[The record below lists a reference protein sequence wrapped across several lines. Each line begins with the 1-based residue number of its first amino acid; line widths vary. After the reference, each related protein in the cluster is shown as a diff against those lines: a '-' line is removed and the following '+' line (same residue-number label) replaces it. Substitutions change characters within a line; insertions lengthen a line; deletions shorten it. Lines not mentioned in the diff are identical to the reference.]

1 MEDNLITRIIRAV
14 KGDMGP
20 SKRELE
26 NLISEIQKEA
36 FKEGFKKG
44 MESGRQKGYK
54 QCLVDYGFTES
65 NNHLIQTDTQGLKRN
80 VDCAIIFIKA
90 DRGEAIVKNIKESGC
105 LLPEIAEQLYSVAQK
120 LWVGRESYYN
130 QSGLLHLF
138 SYSGSKSEFGPEY
151 DSIAILINLGGV
163 KSVDVS
169 DSFNRHE
176 FFSNICENKCKCMK
190 ISNRLPL
197 SKLDGLSSLVDL

>member
-20 SKRELE
+20 SKRGLV
-26 NLISEIQKEA
+26 NLISEIQTKA
-36 FKEGFKKG
+36 INEGFKNG
-44 MESGRQKGYK
+44 MKRGYE
-54 QCLVDYGFTES
+54 QCFVDYGFTDS
-65 NNHLIQTDTQGLKRN
+65 NNHLISNDSQGLKRN
-80 VDCAIIFIKA
+80 IDCAIIFIKA
-90 DRGEAIVKNIKESGC
+90 DRGEAIVKNIKECGC
-105 LLPEIAEQLYSVAQK
+105 LLPDIAEQLYSVAQK

-138 SYSGSKSEFGPEY
+138 SYSGCKSEFGPEY

-176 FFSNICENKCKCMK
+176 FLSNICENKCKCMK

-197 SKLDGLSSLVDL
+197 SKLDRLSSLVDL

>member
-36 FKEGFKKG
+36 FKKGFKKG
-44 MESGRQKGYK
+44 MERGYK
-54 QCLVDYGFTES
+54 QCLADYGFTES

-80 VDCAIIFIKA
+80 ADCAIIFIKA
-90 DRGEAIVKNIKESGC
+90 DRGEGIFKNIKESGC

-130 QSGLLHLF
+130 QSGLIHLF

-176 FFSNICENKCKCMK
+176 FFSNICENKCKCVK

-197 SKLDGLSSLVDL
+197 SKLDGLSILVDL